1 MKKILSIALVALLA
15 GSAFA
20 AFTGSATLGLGYN
33 FEKDTYGFSNSNKFD
48 LDFELATDSAEKVAE
63 GDVYASIKAN
73 FAVVLVDGDD
83 KTSGFSDGMPL
94 TGGSTTPGGIIK
106 DKDGKDQTFVKDVT
120 FTNNL
125 FAVIKLSEAKVA
137 GENWY
142 VSIKGTSSNVDLAKS
157 AIDTRTI
164 KNDTDDFGFGL
175 DDYDEAVTYK
185 AAYDKAPGF
194 EAGYADYVI
203 GAGFQGVKNKD
214 FGYNVFVATPEYD
227 FDVVTLKLAA
237 SVSDKYNSEKVEA
250 DKIANVGVSA
260 KVGFATD
267 AFSGFVASD
276 LGFEKLGTENWKAED
291 NFKADV
297 AANFAISPVTVDA
310 YYATRVLTADDKK
323 VEVKPENYYTKN
335 LLSVQ
340 AKVDLNDFDVPVALT
355 VAGKDL
361 VNKKAQDISLKAEF
375 AVTEQVSL
383 DAKVGYVID
392 SKKLYTEGNVKY
404 AADAFTLKAGMKY
417 STVIETEKSNI
428 LSATASIESSVLI
441 PGATLKLE
449 YAKGDNTMNFLKDQT
464 ASEAPQNFGKINASC
479 KIAF

>member
-33 FEKDTYGFSNSNKFD
+33 FEDDTYGFSNSNKFD
-48 LDFELATDSAEKVAE
+48 LDFELATASAEKVAE

-83 KTSGFSDGMPL
+83 KTSEYSDGMKL
-94 TGGSTTPGGIIK
+94 A
-106 DKDGKDQTFVKDVT
+106 DK
-120 FTNNL
+120 L

-203 GAGFQGVKNKD
+203 GAGFKGVKNKD

-237 SVSDKYNSEKVEA
+237 SASDKYSDKPE
-250 DKIANVGVSA
+250 DYKIANVGVSA

-361 VNKKAQDISLKAEF
+361 VNTQDISLKAEF

>member
-33 FEKDTYGFSNSNKFD
+33 FEDDTYGFSNSNKFD
-48 LDFELATDSAEKVAE
+48 LDFELATTSAEKVAE

-73 FAVVLVDGDD
+73 FAVKLVDGDD

-94 TGGSTTPGGIIK
+94 TGGSFTK
-106 DKDGKDQTFVKDVT
+106 DEKAGFVKDVT

-164 KNDTDDFGFGL
+164 ENDKDDFGFYL

-227 FDVVTLKLAA
+227 FAVVTLKLAA

-310 YYATRVLTADDKK
+310 YYATYVKTAENKETKK
-323 VEVKPENYYTKN
+323 VDYTKD

-340 AKVDLNDFDVPVALT
+340 AKVDLKDFDVPVALT

-361 VNKKAQDISLKAEF
+361 VNTQDISLKAEF

>member
-33 FEKDTYGFSNSNKFD
+33 FEDDTYGFSNSNKFD
-48 LDFELATDSAEKVAE
+48 LDFELATASAEKVAE

-73 FAVVLVDGDD
+73 FAVKLVDGDD
-83 KTSGFSDGMPL
+83 NTSAYSDGMKL
-94 TGGSTTPGGIIK
+94 A
-106 DKDGKDQTFVKDVT
+106 D
-120 FTNNL
+120 NL

-164 KNDTDDFGFGL
+164 ENDKDDFGFYL

-237 SVSDKYNSEKVEA
+237 SASDKYDSTLAEA

-310 YYATRVLTADDKK
+310 YYATNVKTA
-323 VEVKPENYYTKN
+323 EVKEKKDGDTVLEAASTGYTKD

-361 VNKKAQDISLKAEF
+361 VNTQDISLKAEF

-383 DAKVGYVID
+383 DAKVGYVIKT
-392 SKKLYTEGNVKY
+392 KKLYTEGNVKY

>member
-33 FEKDTYGFSNSNKFD
+33 FEDDTYGFSNSNKFD
-48 LDFELATDSAEKVAE
+48 LDFELATASAEKVAE

-83 KTSGFSDGMPL
+83 KTSEYSDGMKL
-94 TGGSTTPGGIIK
+94 A
-106 DKDGKDQTFVKDVT
+106 DK
-120 FTNNL
+120 L

-142 VSIKGTSSNVDLAKS
+142 VSIKETSSNVDFAKS

-164 KNDTDDFGFGL
+164 KKDTDDFDFGL
-175 DDYDEAVTYK
+175 YDYDEAVTYK
-185 AAYDKAPGF
+185 ATYDKAPGF

-203 GAGFQGVKNKD
+203 GAGFKGVNKAGDKD
-214 FGYNVFVATPEYD
+214 FGYNLFIATPEYD

-237 SVSDKYNSEKVEA
+237 SASDKYNSKKVEA

-276 LGFEKLGTENWKAED
+276 LGFENLGTENWKAED

-310 YYATRVLTADDKK
+310 YYATYVKTAENKETKK
-323 VEVKPENYYTKN
+323 VDYTKD

-361 VNKKAQDISLKAEF
+361 VNTQDISLKAEF

-383 DAKVGYVID
+383 DAKVGYVIKT
-392 SKKLYTEGNVKY
+392 KKLYTEGNVKY

>member
-203 GAGFQGVKNKD
+203 GAGFKGVKNKE

-237 SVSDKYNSEKVEA
+237 SASDKYSDKPE
-250 DKIANVGVSA
+250 DYKIANVGVSA

-310 YYATRVLTADDKK
+310 YYATYVKTAENKETKK
-323 VEVKPENYYTKN
+323 VDYTKD

-361 VNKKAQDISLKAEF
+361 VNTQDISLKAEF

-383 DAKVGYVID
+383 DAKVGYVIGE
-392 SKKLYTEGNVKY
+392 KKLYTEGNVKY

-449 YAKGDNTMNFLKDQT
+449 YAKGDKTMNFLKDQT